1 MRQGTPIH
9 WHSTPDAAP
18 IFGAHEFWAL
28 AARCAAALSLA
39 RTLREPMAGSSD
51 RLAFGTTDL
60 FEGTASG
67 RNLALSGGEIGGQAE
82 CLGGA
87 EHSLS
92 QLFDRPHLELPD
104 PLA

>member
-1 MRQGTPIH
+1 MPR
-9 WHSTPDAAP
+9 
-18 IFGAHEFWAL
+18 
-28 AARCAAALSLA
+28 RCRSLELYASRWLVPGDLS
-39 RTLREPMAGSSD
+39 
-51 RLAFGTTDL
+51 AFGITDL

-67 RNLALSGGEIGGQAE
+67 RNLALGGGEIGRQAE